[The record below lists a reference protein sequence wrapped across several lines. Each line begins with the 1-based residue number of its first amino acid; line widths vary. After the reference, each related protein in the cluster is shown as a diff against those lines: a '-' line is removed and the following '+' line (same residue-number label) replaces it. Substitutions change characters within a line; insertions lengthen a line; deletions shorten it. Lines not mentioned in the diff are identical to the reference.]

1 MIIYLEGPD
10 ASGKS
15 TLRTKIFERL
25 NQIQEELK
33 TFGVATFVENGED
46 LIPTRP
52 TNSNRLTLVNLV
64 SKFFEMAND
73 LTTIYICD
81 RGPISDIIYRAFDK
95 FQPVM
100 TLNQY
105 ITVWIQCHSLV
116 ITVHCDSDASIE
128 MLHERG
134 DNNPIAVAN
143 HAAIRYLYKQI
154 MPIFK
159 PLKYDFSLSGN
170 KDYTLNKIS
179 WMVANLLSGLEKVK
193 YERDTKKNIEDEL
206 KGE

>member
-1 MIIYLEGPD
+1 MIIYLEGAD

-15 TLRTKIFERL
+15 TLRHKIVEQL
-25 NQIQEELK
+25 YATVDEWTE
-33 TFGVATFVENGED
+33 FGIIGIVENGEE

-52 TNSNRLTLVNLV
+52 TNPKRLNLEDLFR
-64 SKFFEMAND
+64 KLWEMAFD
-73 LTTIYICD
+73 LKTIYICD
-81 RGPISDIIYRAFDK
+81 RGPISDIIYRTFDK

-105 ITVWIQCHSLV
+105 VNFWIKAHRLIVTVW
-116 ITVHCDSDASIE
+116 CDSDVSTE

-159 PLKYDFSLSGN
+159 PVKYDFAKVTDGGQG
-170 KDYTLNKIS
+170 KIDIIL
-179 WMVANLLSGLEKVK
+179 MNLYNGLYLATE
-193 YERDTKKNIEDEL
+193 EAKKAEL
-206 KGE
+206 K